1 MAKGLSEKQLAG
13 LASEVSSLLGVAML
27 DGVFAHGD
35 PALLGYGSVGVNKE

>member
-1 MAKGLSEKQLAG
+1 MAKGLREKQLAG

-27 DGVFAHGD
+27 AGVIPPGD